1 MKNPC
6 HGCTERVIP
15 TKDDPR
21 TCHGKCPREAEYLA
35 QDHAEKAWMRKQE
48 REGREVKAIWDG
60 KTKRVHRSRGS
71 GEV

>member
-21 TCHGKCPREAEYLA
+21 TCHGHCEREAKFQAFNNGQLQWKQA
-35 QDHAEKAWMRKQE
+35 REK
-48 REGREVKAIWDG
+48 EGREVKAVWSG
-60 KTKRVHRSRGS
+60 KAKRVHRKRES
-71 GEV
+71 